1 MNAPANR
8 GRRAGADKTGRQ
20 LSLLPS
26 AAFSP
31 LWPKPSTLGA
41 EALTLLLDGQ
51 TLTHPKFEALTGSWR
66 LAAYV
71 RDLRDAGWP
80 IYSVEVHQPQNP
92 DRPMACYSLP
102 RWVIAVMGCTHA
114 Q

>member
-8 GRRAGADKTGRQ
+8 GRRAGAGMHGRQ
-20 LSLLPS
+20 LSLLPE
-26 AAFSP
+26 AVFSP

-41 EALTLLLDGQ
+41 EALTLLLDGHA
-51 TLTHPKFEALTGSWR
+51 LTHPRFEEMTGSWR

-80 IYSVEVHQPQNP
+80 IDSVEVHQPQNP
-92 DRPMACYSLP
+92 SRPMAIYTIAP
-102 RWVIAVMGCTHA
+102 PVIQAAREMRP
-114 Q
+114 